1 MSGEFDSRK
10 DLQTKKIERRPQIFL
25 KLSFRELSN
34 SKLSGLQ
41 AFDYMVLYHS
51 SKLVSAILY
60 QTFIF
65 NQMIALQTLCFYFI
79 LKALLVL
86 EIFKFLYLG
95 LPLFFYLLA
104 IALETDSGEIIN
116 CLNSNLTTHFVSY
129 LEKEIMCDIETFFI
143 DRIK

>member
-10 DLQTKKIERRPQIFL
+10 DLQTKKFERRPRISL

-41 AFDYMVLYHS
+41 AFHYMVIYHS

-65 NQMIALQTLCFYFI
+65 YQMIALQKLCFYFI
-79 LKALLVL
+79 
-86 EIFKFLYLG
+86 
-95 LPLFFYLLA
+95 
-104 IALETDSGEIIN
+104 
-116 CLNSNLTTHFVSY
+116 
-129 LEKEIMCDIETFFI
+129 
-143 DRIK
+143 